1 MNRIIHGWSGSNNRN
16 LRMPKAKE
24 QRSVNLI
31 PLRQTQ
37 NDYQILAS
45 QNTRAISG
53 LASSSQKHERR
64 LERTT
69 ETLAKVSYPL
79 LPYLHCVQNLAIPS
93 NGRSTPPIYASCPYD
108 QASLDQQNHSSSV
121 NLSSFQLLDF
131 NLSAW
136 FPWPWLRAEGSVF
149 SRPSSWPPCLRRR
162 LRQWPTRRGLMPGT
176 TA

>member
-1 MNRIIHGWSGSNNRN
+1 
-16 LRMPKAKE
+16 MPKAKE

-79 LPYLHCVQNLAIPS
+79 LPYLLRTESCHSIQW
-93 NGRSTPPIYASCPYD
+93 TFDASYIC
-108 QASLDQQNHSSSV
+108 
-121 NLSSFQLLDF
+121 F
-131 NLSAW
+131 
-136 FPWPWLRAEGSVF
+136 
-149 SRPSSWPPCLRRR
+149 
-162 LRQWPTRRGLMPGT
+162 MPL
-176 TA
+176 